1 MASDEGV
8 IKFSMEHE
16 ESPPLPMA
24 ELAELNAWRRI
35 LFQLELIGQ
44 DSARYGGFGY
54 GNISCRRPPYSGA
67 ANQRA
72 FVISGTQTGGLPI
85 LEPEHYTTV
94 TGYYPERNLLI
105 SYGPIQPSSE
115 SLTHGTV
122 YDLDDSVR
130 WVLHAHSPHIWQQ
143 AHELEVP
150 MTAADVAYGT
160 PEMAAEVARL
170 FAESDVSTRG
180 IFGMGGHEDGIVTF
194 GATADAAGDV
204 LIAYL
209 AAAYRLAA

>member
-16 ESPPLPMA
+16 ESSALPMA
-24 ELAELNAWRRI
+24 ELAELNGWRRI
-35 LFQLELIGQ
+35 LYQLELIGQ
-44 DSARYGGFGY
+44 DPARYGGYGY
-54 GNISCRRPPYSGA
+54 GNISCRRPPYDGA

-72 FVISGTQTGGLPI
+72 FVISGTQTGGMPI
-85 LEPEHYTTV
+85 LEPEQYTTV
-94 TGYYPERNLLI
+94 TGYYPKRNLLI
-105 SYGPIQPSSE
+105 SHGPIQPSSE

-122 YDLDDSVR
+122 YDLDNSVR

-143 AHELEVP
+143 AQELDVP

-170 FAESDVSTRG
+170 FAESDVRTRG

-194 GATADAAGDV
+194 GSTAEEAGNV